1 MTSSTRAWAAALVPK
16 PMVSAKVYSWME
28 ILFTG
33 TPRPRQS
40 GWAALAGAA
49 ATAKRHSAAAK
60 ARRMRAD
67 MTLFSSLGR
76 PPLAAATRAGT
87 YRYFDRYASK
97 SPQ

>member
-1 MTSSTRAWAAALVPK
+1 MSPVRD
-16 PMVSAKVYSWME
+16 PMNPANVYSWIE

-33 TPRPRQS
+33 TPRPVQS

-49 ATAKRHSAAAK
+49 ATANRHSAAAK

-76 PPLAAATRAGT
+76 SPLATAKGEEPTGL
-87 YRYFDRYASK
+87 
-97 SPQ
+97 